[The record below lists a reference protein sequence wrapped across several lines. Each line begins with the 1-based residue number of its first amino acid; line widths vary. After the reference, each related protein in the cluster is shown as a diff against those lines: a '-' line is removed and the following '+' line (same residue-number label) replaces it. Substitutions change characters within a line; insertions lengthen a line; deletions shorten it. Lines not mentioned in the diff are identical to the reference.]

1 MELKDNQDGVI
12 IILYHQLN
20 PFNGIESVSVASGS
34 MYLASWNPF
43 NGIESFSVTI
53 LLAISY
59 LTNPFNGI
67 ERHKRDARP
76 GKAEERENPFNGI
89 ERRRGGDVDGRRHQ
103 GADESI

>member
-1 MELKDNQDGVI
+1 
-12 IILYHQLN
+12 
-20 PFNGIESVSVASGS
+20 

-59 LTNPFNGI
+59 LTNPFNGIERSYLGLPCRGVWGVNPFNGI

-89 ERRRGGDVDGRRHQ
+89 ERRRGGDVDGRRH
-103 GADESI
+103 

>member
-1 MELKDNQDGVI
+1 
-12 IILYHQLN
+12 
-20 PFNGIESVSVASGS
+20 

-89 ERRRGGDVDGRRHQ
+89 ERRRGGDVDGRRH
-103 GADESI
+103 